1 MTKFSVTCRSITL
14 LGLGVFAVLT
24 ATLCAGVAPA
34 HARALASHGYW
45 IASHQRLNG
54 ECVTTAQTEYK
65 DGAIAAVV
73 ISRAGVQFRFQDKNG
88 FNLERGQTASIRIW
102 IDGDGYKG
110 TATAINDSEYQT
122 SDLST
127 EFLKELIAGNSA
139 RVELDGSKWTL
150 KLRGLKESLGDAW
163 RYYDRRC

>member
-1 MTKFSVTCRSITL
+1 MAPSPRSL
-14 LGLGVFAVLT
+14 
-24 ATLCAGVAPA
+24 
-34 HARALASHGYW
+34 SQ
-45 IASHQRLNG
+45 S
-54 ECVTTAQTEYK
+54 
-65 DGAIAAVV
+65 
-73 ISRAGVQFRFQDKNG
+73 AGVQFRFQDKNG